1 MFMKRSEFSINNL
14 KYIVQYSTLP
24 SRNELVH
31 EFEGFIETARQA
43 SQGLTRYNARINRAV
58 DSVIVTNV
66 WTLHTLED
74 IASKSEDQGAISRFV
89 SNLNILAPFQPIQAL
104 TPDALYRQY
113 VRHTDDIEEQ
123 LSATIFEAQGLLAL
137 LDKLDDHLNNVAKLA
152 TRDGMASQANKDE
165 LLALLWTKL
174 GANKTSVKKMEKNL
188 ALLKDVSN
196 QRNMAWAHVA
206 STMVKLQEIAA
217 NLEDLK
223 KRIET
228 PEIAGKDGPP
238 LELHI
243 QQIELGLARLTK
255 VRDEGRKFKEDNV
268 MAILD
273 RED

>member
-14 KYIVQYSTLP
+14 RYVVQYSTLP